1 MRQNKLKAKII
12 RMDASA
18 TYERVRDLI
27 KTATRRAASLKDM
40 GGNYDAMLK
49 LINKMLFNAKDKKDK
64 DAVVSMIRD
73 CMQSIDSLKQAVNKF
88 EDIMGELKVQVF
100 IDRE

>member
-27 KTATRRAASLKDM
+27 KTATRQAASLKDM
-40 GGNYDAMLK
+40 GGTYDAMLK

-64 DAVVSMIRD
+64 DDVVSMIRH